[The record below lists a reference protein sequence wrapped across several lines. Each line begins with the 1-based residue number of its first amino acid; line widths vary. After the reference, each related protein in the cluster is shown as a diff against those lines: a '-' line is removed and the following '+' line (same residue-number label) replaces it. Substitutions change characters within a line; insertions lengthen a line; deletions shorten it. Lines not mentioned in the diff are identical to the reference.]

1 MKKQVT
7 NAALTF
13 EGCTSVEVKR
23 MNGDKSIVCDLIQ
36 EETAEDG
43 VVTEIR
49 REIDFIFSEGAYPC
63 ELSEGDLLILNPIQ
77 NENNSQQALPT
88 ELLP

>member
-36 EETAEDG
+36 EETVEDG
-43 VVTEIR
+43 TVTEIR
-49 REIDFIFSEGAYPC
+49 REVDFIFLEGEYPC
-63 ELSEGDLLILNPIQ
+63 ELSEEDLKTLNPKTD
-77 NENNSQQALPT
+77 ENNSQQDIST
-88 ELLP
+88 ELPN

>member
-13 EGCTSVEVKR
+13 EGCTSIEVKK

-36 EETAEDG
+36 EEIAEDG
-43 VVTEIR
+43 IITEIR
-49 REIDFIFSEGAYPC
+49 REIDFIFPEGAYPC
-63 ELSEGDLLILNPIQ
+63 VLSEGDLLILNPIIN
-77 NENNSQQALPT
+77 NEDNL
-88 ELLP
+88 

>member
-13 EGCTSVEVKR
+13 EGCTSIEVKK

-36 EETAEDG
+36 DETAEDG
-43 VVTEIR
+43 TVTEIH
-49 REIDFIFSEGAYPC
+49 RE
-63 ELSEGDLLILNPIQ
+63 
-77 NENNSQQALPT
+77 
-88 ELLP
+88 

>member
-13 EGCTSVEVKR
+13 EGCTSIEVKK
-23 MNGDKSIVCDLIQ
+23 MNGDKSIVCNLIQ

-43 VVTEIR
+43 TVTEIR
-49 REIDFIFSEGAYPC
+49 REVDFIFPEGEYPC
-63 ELSEGDLLILNPIQ
+63 ELTEEDLLILNPIQ
-77 NENNSQQALPT
+77 DESNSQQDISA
-88 ELLP
+88 ELHY